1 METNQALCVA
11 KYGLTIDSC
20 PCTQKRLVQF
30 PFPCIYPFFPS
41 LIQYLLSTYYVLET
55 HLVTKDTL
63 VNKRD
68 KISHLHR
75 IYILMAGNKCLITN
89 IYMVLIMCQALI

>member
-11 KYGLTIDSC
+11 KYGLTIDSR

-30 PFPCIYPFFPS
+30 PFP
-41 LIQYLLSTYYVLET
+41 LSTYYVLET
-55 HLVTKDTL
+55 HLVTEDTL